1 MKKKIIYLSFI
12 IVLVISLITLSSI
25 YKSKDNKYKKEYNT
39 IPKGMAIMIKE
50 EGATDYTKSTSK
62 DIPKGDYVLNRD
74 KSYCKNNGKIG
85 NYDSSLGKVS
95 FSFSGTDS
103 CYLYFDYKKETIKLG
118 STELVVNSEVP
129 DFNQIATTNEG
140 LFKADDDYTATTGM
154 KSYYFRGAVDNNWV
168 KYGKYTKDMYNC
180 NNGTLSNTD
189 TGNSCTKIAS
199 KGDDMYWRIIR
210 INGDNSIRMI
220 YSGITPPT
228 ESTKVIKTTDTSL
241 GNSPFNKDS
250 NSAEYVGYMYTI
262 KEQHG
267 TSKSSDIKTFLDN
280 WYANYTDL
288 NKTGTKITDQI
299 YCNDRTASTSDVSY
313 STTNYTT
320 LTSWNS
326 TGTQYYYGA
335 YGRVWNSPVSPDYK
349 CPTASDKFTVN
360 ISNGNGALT
369 YPVGLITADEVAM
382 AGGTNDTDNSSYY
395 LYTNQNYWSG
405 SPYYFY
411 SSYADEFQVYSSG
424 TVDGSA
430 VEYAD
435 GARPV
440 ISLSAEAKLTG
451 DGTWNNVFEVE
462 KKGYETILANNTV
475 NETTPDFSKV
485 TTASEKGLYK
495 ADDDYTA
502 TTGMKSYYFRG
513 AVDNNWVK
521 FGKDSTGKDIYWR
534 IIRIN
539 GDGTIRMIYTGTTA
553 PTSSTATVMTGT
565 GTQISN
571 VAFNSIS
578 NKTEYVGYQYI
589 EGQQHGYGKCDGTN
603 NASCTV
609 NENTVYNSTIKQ
621 AIDKWYAGTTLKDNS
636 LISQDQIFCNDR
648 SASSTQTAAWTSTAT
663 YLYGA
668 YGRLINKKEPQL
680 TCPTDSD
687 KFTVNISNGN
697 GALTY
702 PVGLITADEVAMAG
716 GKSGTGTGNSTYYL
730 YTNQLY
736 WLGSPY
742 IFSSSYANAYAFYV
756 YSSGNLS
763 NYYVNYTYGARP
775 VVSLSSKVKLSGSGT
790 YDDVYTV
797 VGGNSTENTSSG
809 KSFDTVFA
817 KNNTDIFDENGL
829 RYEGADPNNY
839 ICLDNKTSGA
849 CSDSSLLFRIIG
861 LFDEDT
867 STDGT
872 NSSGTKKL
880 LKVIDTNNYGGKNGK
895 FWNSVKSNNWSTAS
909 LKTELNGTY
918 LTTLLGA
925 SNVNSKLSSGIA
937 NAKWHLGGAS
947 SSNYQ
952 TLTAEGIYTE
962 ERNTSAIYSGN
973 PSSIYAKVGLMY
985 PSDYGYAT
993 VGGTTTNKSS
1003 CRAQALI
1010 YWDGSPYSDCK
1021 NNDWL
1026 FKSQSSFVN
1035 NAEWL
1040 ISPNASN
1047 SNYASSLRSSG
1058 YVNANDGVNNLQFA
1072 MRPTF
1077 YLDSSVLKIVGTG
1090 DGTKDNAYRVG

>member
-12 IVLVISLITLSSI
+12 LVLVISLITLSSI
-25 YKSKDNKYKKEYNT
+25 YKLKDNKYKKEYNT

-50 EGATDYTKSTSK
+50 EGTTDYIKSTSK
-62 DIPKGDYVLNRD
+62 DIPKGNYVLNRV

-95 FSFSGTDS
+95 FSFIGTDS

-129 DFNQIATTNEG
+129 DFNQISTTNEG

-168 KYGKYTKDMYNC
+168 KYGKYTKNMYNC
-180 NNGTLSNTD
+180 NNGILSSTD

-299 YCNDRTASTSDVSY
+299 YCNDRTSSTSDVAY

-424 TVDGSA
+424 TVDGSN

-435 GARPV
+435 GVRPV
-440 ISLSAEAKLTG
+440 ISLSSKAKL
-451 DGTWNNVFEVE
+451 
-462 KKGYETILANNTV
+462 L
-475 NETTPDFSKV
+475 
-485 TTASEKGLYK
+485 
-495 ADDDYTA
+495 
-502 TTGMKSYYFRG
+502 
-513 AVDNNWVK
+513 
-521 FGKDSTGKDIYWR
+521 
-534 IIRIN
+534 
-539 GDGTIRMIYTGTTA
+539 
-553 PTSSTATVMTGT
+553 
-565 GTQISN
+565 
-571 VAFNSIS
+571 
-578 NKTEYVGYQYI
+578 
-589 EGQQHGYGKCDGTN
+589 
-603 NASCTV
+603 
-609 NENTVYNSTIKQ
+609 
-621 AIDKWYAGTTLKDNS
+621 
-636 LISQDQIFCNDR
+636 
-648 SASSTQTAAWTSTAT
+648 
-663 YLYGA
+663 
-668 YGRLINKKEPQL
+668 
-680 TCPTDSD
+680 
-687 KFTVNISNGN
+687 
-697 GALTY
+697 
-702 PVGLITADEVAMAG
+702 
-716 GKSGTGTGNSTYYL
+716 
-730 YTNQLY
+730 
-736 WLGSPY
+736 
-742 IFSSSYANAYAFYV
+742 
-756 YSSGNLS
+756 
-763 NYYVNYTYGARP
+763 
-775 VVSLSSKVKLSGSGT
+775 GSGT

-797 VGGNSTENTSSG
+797 VGGNSTEDTPSG

-817 KNNTDIFDENGL
+817 VNNTDIFNENGI

-839 ICLDNKTSGA
+839 ICLDNKASGA

-867 STDGT
+867 SSDGT

-880 LKVIDTNNYGGKNGK
+880 LKVIDTNNYGGMS
-895 FWNSVKSNNWSTAS
+895 WDDAS
-909 LKTELNGTY
+909 LKNVKSSINSSEKYKIVLLAPNPNDGTNDWSSATLKTKLNGTY
-918 LTTLLGA
+918 LTTLLGT
-925 SNVNSKLSSGIA
+925 SNVNSKLSSAIA
-937 NAKWHLGGAS
+937 NTKWHLGGT
-947 SSNYQ
+947 SNSNEV
-952 TLTAEGIYTE
+952 TFTADSIYAV

-993 VGGTTTNKSS
+993 VGGSTTNKTGCRNQSLYNWNNSS
-1003 CRAQALI
+1003 
-1010 YWDGSPYSDCK
+1010 YSDCK

-1026 FKSQSSFVN
+1026 FTSQVTSWGSN
-1035 NAEWL
+1035 ESEWL
-1040 ISPNASN
+1040 LSP
-1047 SNYASSLRSSG
+1047 YSSTSYIATQLFYLGNVS
-1058 YVNANDGVNNLQFA
+1058 NDGVGTYNA
-1072 MRPTF
+1072 VRPTI
-1077 YLDSSVLKIVGTG
+1077 YLDSSTLKIVGTG
-1090 DGTKDNAYRVG
+1090 DGSSTNPYRIG